1 MAGIWEFGFMRNYK
15 EGSKKSLNSKK
26 VRGLNFLQKSEG
38 LKFSR
43 RVDLIHYIF
52 KNLNKWMIIYWMVA
66 INRIMT
72 MAVGAKS
79 CP

>member
-38 LKFSR
+38 LIFSG
-43 RVDLIHYIF
+43 RVDLINYIF
-52 KNLNKWMIIYWMVA
+52 KNFNKWMIIYTMMA
-66 INRIMT
+66 INRIMAIAIAG
-72 MAVGAKS
+72 MS